1 MAGGETYDGITVPEG
16 DPGALEATA
25 GRLRATA
32 GMLDTVSSALSGL
45 IGGLGWLGPASVSHA
60 SLTTTQGAMATT
72 ASGSLLEQAGV
83 INGYGRMLE
92 QAQRQA
98 KKAIEHARDADRRI
112 KQAKA
117 DIAKAQLDE
126 ADAQARIVAAQTAQS
141 VAKMQLFTDVADAL
155 AGHGAANAALH
166 AAEQAEADARRD
178 LHDAQERERDARRR
192 LEHAENDL
200 RDAKRDGA
208 ETDEAIGLA
217 RTALVAAAQGAGL
230 LPTQPGG
237 PADPAFAAAA
247 GIILPKPPPPPK
259 PEHKHWWQSAL
270 DDVGH
275 AASWTWDQA
284 KQIPGGAW
292 DGVKGMYEGGKFL
305 VSLNPMDPNNL
316 MHPGQLL
323 HRYEQLGQAGKFAF
337 QHPGEFGKQL
347 INWDDLSHG
356 RYGHWLGNLLPDAAL
371 AVATG
376 GAGTVVSRSVR
387 VAKATDKL
395 VEGER
400 ALSRAASIQE
410 RMPLKRFREE
420 KTVAA
425 QAGNDGRI
433 SISGEDTAKQ
443 EQMLQRIGENPDLLQ
458 RQSSADLQQQFA
470 GVHDMPPHGIDKA
483 QGQPAGWYYG
493 THAELKIAVHDPAT
507 PVGVTRAPCGP
518 SCDPALQKLAT
529 HTHHDIVVSHPGQTV
544 LYRSDGTVIPNPGP
558 LDFSGIN
565 SRWPGLLSG
574 AGAGALGLGAPALPS
589 P

>member
-45 IGGLGWLGPASVSHA
+45 LGGLGWMGPASVAHA
-60 SLTTTQGAMATT
+60 SLTTTQGGMATT

-83 INGYGRMLE
+83 INGYGRMLA
-92 QAQRQA
+92 QAQREA
-98 KKAIEHARDADRRI
+98 KKAVERAKDADRRI

-117 DIAKAQLDE
+117 DIANARQDE
-126 ADAQARIVAAQTAQS
+126 ADAQAPIIAAQTAQS
-141 VAKMQLFTDVADAL
+141 AAKMQLFSSAVDAL
-155 AGHGAANAALH
+155 AGQGAANAALH

-192 LEHAENDL
+192 LEHAEDDL

-208 ETDEAIGLA
+208 EIDEAVGLG

-247 GIILPKPPPPPK
+247 GIVLPKPPPK

-270 DDVGH
+270 DDVGD

-292 DGVKGMYEGGKFL
+292 DGVKGMYEGGKFVL
-305 VSLNPMDPNNL
+305 SLNPLDPNNL
-316 MHPGQLL
+316 MHPSQLL
-323 HRYEQLGQAGKFAF
+323 HRYEQLGQTGKFAF
-337 QHPGEFGKQL
+337 QHPGEFGKAL

-376 GAGTVVSRSVR
+376 GTGVAVTRSVR
-387 VAKATDKL
+387 LARAGEKVTEAEVAYSRASRIQQAMPTVLYREDKTIAAHA
-395 VEGER
+395 GER
-400 ALSRAASIQE
+400 GS
-410 RMPLKRFREE
+410 
-420 KTVAA
+420 
-425 QAGNDGRI
+425 I
-433 SISGEDTAKQ
+433 SISGDKLDVHRA
-443 EQMLQRIGENPDLLQ
+443 MLDRVGVD
-458 RQSSADLQQQFA
+458 QSLHTNMTSADVQAAMADRNFT
-470 GVHDMPPHGIDKA
+470 VPPHAFDGAKGSGFIN
-483 QGQPAGWYYG
+483 G
-493 THAELKIAVHDPAT
+493 THAEMPLVIEHPKV
-507 PVGVTRAPCGP
+507 PVGVTRPPCP
-518 SCDPALQKLAT
+518 PACDPGIRHLAT
-529 HTHHDIVVSHPGQTV
+529 GSHDIVVGHPDGVT
-544 LYRSDGTVIPNPGP
+544 LYRADGAVLPAKPELFTGV
-558 LDFSGIN
+558 N
-565 SRWPGLLSG
+565 SRWPGVFSG
-574 AGAGALGLGAPALPS
+574 VGGGALGLGLPTL
-589 P
+589 PTP

>member
-45 IGGLGWLGPASVSHA
+45 LGGLGWMGPASVAHA
-60 SLTTTQGAMATT
+60 SLTTTQGGMATT

-83 INGYGRMLE
+83 INGYGRMLA

-117 DIAKAQLDE
+117 DIAKAQQDE

-141 VAKMQLFTDVADAL
+141 AAKMQLFSSAVDAL
-155 AGHGAANAALH
+155 AGQGAANAALH

-178 LHDAQERERDARRR
+178 LHDAHERERDARRR
-192 LEHAENDL
+192 LEHAEDDL

-208 ETDEAIGLA
+208 EIDEAVGLG

-247 GIILPKPPPPPK
+247 GIVLPKPPPQPK
-259 PEHKHWWQSAL
+259 PEHKHWWESAL

-292 DGVKGMYEGGKFL
+292 DGVKGMYEGGKFVL
-305 VSLNPMDPNNL
+305 SLNPLDPNNL
-316 MHPGQLL
+316 MHPSQLL
-323 HRYEQLGQAGKFAF
+323 HRYEQLGQTAKFAW
-337 QHPGEFGKQL
+337 QNPGEFGKQL

-376 GAGTVVSRSVR
+376 GTGAAVTKSVR
-387 VAKATDKL
+387 LAKAADKIT
-395 VEGER
+395 EAE
-400 ALSRAASIQE
+400 AAYSRASRIQ
-410 RMPLKRFREE
+410 RAMPTRDYRVK
-420 KTVAA
+420 KTIATH
-425 QAGNDGRI
+425 AGDRGTI
-433 SISGEDTAKQ
+433 SISGDDLAAHQ
-443 EQMLQRIGENPDLLQ
+443 DMLKRIGVDPDLHTNMT
-458 RQSSADLQQQFA
+458 SADVQAAMNKADFPL
-470 GVHDMPPHGIDKA
+470 GPHNFDGDK
-483 QGQPAGWYYG
+483 GTGFIYG
-493 THAELKIAVHDPAT
+493 THAEMPLVIEHPKL
-507 PVGVTRAPCGP
+507 PVGVTRPPCPP
-518 SCDPALQKLAT
+518 SCDPSIQHLAT
-529 HTHHDIVVSHPGQTV
+529 GHQDVVVGHSDGVSLYRRDGQT
-544 LYRSDGTVIPNPGP
+544 IPNPGP
-558 LDFSGIN
+558 EDFTGVN
-565 SRWPGLLSG
+565 SKWPG
-574 AGAGALGLGAPALPS
+574 AFAGLGAGTGGLMLPALPS